1 MGGTTVDPTS
11 GGGLKLPCL
20 LMLLLKLQLASC
32 AVTARLHVM
41 DSGGSEEVRA
51 ALAAAALAWSG
62 PTADAVPVVRL
73 EEALAHLAQAAAA
86 PEGVTKASVVLPA
99 NWRAAAAV
107 RNEAVAAPRRRRRRD
122 DEAGTTI
129 VLLLTLLSIYGA
141 GGAELV
147 RHQSITEFLRSRK
160 RRWRKAEAC
169 ASSAAAGPVFARD
182 HTQST
187 CRPFLALYELVWEEQ

>member
-51 ALAAAALAWSG
+51 ALATLAVLAWSG
-62 PTADAVPVVRL
+62 PTADAEPVVRL
-73 EEALAHLAQAAAA
+73 EEAPAHLAQAA

-141 GGAELV
+141 GGAELF